1 MNGVP
6 ESNLQSSSEPI
17 SSLLSGQS
25 EEGEYDQEQA
35 IESVGNADLE
45 IELEP
50 SEKLLQEEVQPS
62 EREESLEE
70 IEPSEKEE
78 PIVFENATENIVHE
92 IIKRASFDAQRYNT
106 AM

>member
-1 MNGVP
+1 
-6 ESNLQSSSEPI
+6 
-17 SSLLSGQS
+17 
-25 EEGEYDQEQA
+25 
-35 IESVGNADLE
+35 
-45 IELEP
+45 
-50 SEKLLQEEVQPS
+50 
-62 EREESLEE
+62 LEE